1 MEGVARLAGLERIM
15 MTAQEHR
22 KNLLLLAV
30 AIIVGVL
37 LLAVGTAEA
46 VCR

>member
-1 MEGVARLAGLERIM
+1 

-22 KNLLLLAV
+22 KNLLLLAA

-46 VCR
+46 VSR

>member
-1 MEGVARLAGLERIM
+1 
-15 MTAQEHR
+15 MTAREH
-22 KNLLLLAV
+22 KNNLLLLAA
-30 AIIVGVL
+30 AIILGVL